1 MTNNCTTMPSASFAI
16 APGKSVKS
24 WQQLGLNLASRIY
37 GGRDVVMAIDLTESV
52 GLNAEGRLR
61 LTQIIE
67 DSLQSGDTVY
77 VVPFASQINPLQP
90 DINPLTQQRG
100 IKFKGKPADIEQ
112 ILNIL
117 PFESQINLSNTD
129 IQNAELFTYRGLA
142 QLNQCRL
149 ADNTALKPQSIVW
162 LTDAPLLTQ
171 PGIDSATWIETPAN
185 SSFRRAESSAS
196 QERQSWLDALPI
208 KERSQTITTDN
219 NRTYQLS
226 VVDIAPT
233 VQEFCTPA
241 PGGKETCLVTPY
253 VVKLLLFPTL
263 IGIILLGIG
272 GFWLKYLISLNKRW
286 KLKITFESDGDKE
299 EQVCYLK
306 HKQKI
311 AIGDDSLNAIFCP
324 GDEVRGYLQRKGNRL
339 YLTPS
344 KSLPVFYR
352 EQEVKKDIAIERN
365 SFRLNCPF
373 KDQNFDLAIK
383 LTK

>member
-1 MTNNCTTMPSASFAI
+1 MPSASFAI

-24 WQQLGLNLASRIY
+24 WQQLGLNLASQIY
-37 GGRDVVMAIDLTESV
+37 GGRDVVIAIDLTESV

-77 VVPFASQINPLQP
+77 VVPFASQVNPLQP
-90 DINPLTQQRG
+90 NINPLTPQRG

-112 ILNIL
+112 ILNVL
-117 PFESQINLSNTD
+117 PFKSEINLSNTD

-149 ADNTALKPQSIVW
+149 GDNSALKPQSIVW
-162 LTDAPLLTQ
+162 LTDAPLLTT
-171 PGIDSATWIETPAN
+171 PGIDSDTWVETPA
-185 SSFRRAESSAS
+185 SSPFRLADSAAS
-196 QERQSWLDALPI
+196 KQRQSWLKALPI
-208 KERSQTITTDN
+208 TERSKTITTDD

-241 PGGKETCLVTPY
+241 PGGQETCLVTPY
-253 VVKLLLFPTL
+253 VAKLLLFPTL
-263 IGIILLGIG
+263 MGIILLGIG

-286 KLKITFESDGDKE
+286 KLKITFESDGNKE

-324 GDEVRGYLQRKGNRL
+324 GDKVRGYLQRKGNRL
-339 YLTPS
+339 YLIPS
-344 KSLPVFYR
+344 KSQPVFYR
-352 EQEVKKDIAIERN
+352 EQEVKQPIAIERN

-373 KDQNFDLAIK
+373 NDKSFDLALK

>member
-1 MTNNCTTMPSASFAI
+1 MTNNCTAI

-24 WQQLGLNLASRIY
+24 WQQFGLNLASRIY
-37 GGRDVVMAIDLTESV
+37 GGRDVVIAIDLTESV

-77 VVPFASQINPLQP
+77 VVPFAKSINPLQS
-90 DINPLTQQRG
+90 DRNPITPQQG
-100 IKFKGKPADIEQ
+100 IKFKGKKDIET
-112 ILNIL
+112 ILNVL
-117 PFESQINLSNTD
+117 PFESEISLSNTD

-149 ADNTALKPQSIVW
+149 GDNTALKPQSIVW

-171 PGIDSATWIETPAN
+171 PGIDSATWVETPAN
-185 SSFRRAESSAS
+185 SPFRLADSAES
-196 QERQSWLDALPI
+196 QERQSWLQALPI
-208 KERSQTITTDN
+208 KERSKTITTDD

-226 VVDIAPT
+226 VVDLAPT

-253 VVKLLLFPTL
+253 IGKLLLLPTL

-272 GFWLKYLISLNKRW
+272 GFWTRYLISLNKRW
-286 KLKITFESDGDKE
+286 KIKITFESDEEKE
-299 EQVCYLK
+299 SQTCYLK

-311 AIGDDSLNAIFCP
+311 TIGDDSLNAIYCP
-324 GDEVRGYLQRKGNRL
+324 GEDVRGNLIRKGSKL
-339 YLTPS
+339 YLKPTKTAP
-344 KSLPVFYR
+344 LIYR
-352 EQEVKKDIAIERN
+352 DRQIDKEIEITRDR
-365 SFRLNCPF
+365 FTINCPF
-373 KDQNFDLAIK
+373 KSEDFVIAIK
-383 LTK
+383 VSK